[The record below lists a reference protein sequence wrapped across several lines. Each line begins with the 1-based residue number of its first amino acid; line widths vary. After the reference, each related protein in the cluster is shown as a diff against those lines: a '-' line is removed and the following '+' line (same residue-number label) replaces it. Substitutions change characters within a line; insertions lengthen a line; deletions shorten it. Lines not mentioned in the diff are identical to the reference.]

1 MCTTP
6 QQVVQFP
13 NANFINH
20 LIGISGGGG
29 HCLFLDQNGLLY
41 SCGWNNKGQLG
52 INTIENKAHITEIP
66 ASIFNGAKISQ
77 IETGKFSLILTNK
90 LKLDPKTYYYKFVA
104 GWDCSAAIDSTGE
117 LYLWGSN
124 LYEQMGTAKTDVLL
138 ALSPR
143 KTVLPGQEKCIKV
156 QFGLRTAC
164 FVTESCTYFV
174 GISKSFEHFKT
185 MNNVQLIQW
194 NGIDYWKFDATIVHI
209 AGGQNHF
216 TFCTNEFRGIQGF
229 GDDRFSQSCMV
240 PLSNENI
247 VNVLKSGWTHN
258 GFLNQNGEVF
268 LWGRNNY
275 GQIGNCAQ
283 KKPLQ
288 IYQYN

>member
-6 QQVVQFP
+6 QEVLRFP
-13 NANFINH
+13 NEHFINN

-29 HCLFLDQNGLLY
+29 HCLFLDRSGNVY

-52 INTIENKAHITEIP
+52 IDTTENVAHITGIP
-66 ASIFNGAKISQ
+66 TSIFKGAKISH
-77 IETGKFSLILTNK
+77 IET
-90 LKLDPKTYYYKFVA
+90 

-124 LYEQMGTAKTDVLL
+124 LYHQLGTAKTEILL

-143 KTVLPGQEKCIKV
+143 KTVLPGHEKCIKV
-156 QFGLRTAC
+156 QFGLRSAC

-174 GISKSFEHFKT
+174 GISKAFNQFKT
-185 MNNVQLIQW
+185 MKNVQLIQW
-194 NGIDYWKFDATIVHI
+194 NGIDYWKFDTSIVHI

-216 TFCTNEFRGIQGF
+216 TFCTNEFKGIQGF
-229 GDDRFSQSCMV
+229 GDDRFSQSGTV
-240 PLSNENI
+240 PLSNKNI

-275 GQIGNCAQ
+275 GQIGNCA
-283 KKPLQ
+283 
-288 IYQYN
+288 